1 MEELFGILLVLVP
14 FVVFGFM
21 FAKHRNETPSFLIS
35 IERMSELKN
44 AWTLLLVFTAPLILL
59 YNTVVWAGYSVLIAA
74 TFLAW
79 LLKTIFDFIVKW
91 IILPFFRAIKWVWI
105 NVFWVPIKIIAKAI
119 FHYLIIWAWDLYK
132 TSFLALNN
140 TYNSNKLR
148 IGFIGSFY
156 SLIIL
161 GFSIYLSILFD
172 FELLAMIGLS
182 ISVLPILKAAGT
194 ITSIIHFNDERNH
207 SEHGARVMKAALNYV
222 LAALLSVVVIHIL
235 LSLSLLPD
243 FGLFILGLAIN
254 TNVILSFVLITSL
267 FIAFFAQ
274 AIFPNYMLEN
284 EDNSSLL
291 DSTKSYLNQIKQK
304 GLQILFSIGP
314 SSMVS
319 LLVLL
324 IPAFIVYLSIATA
337 DDFKSKVYSEKK
349 IDLVVD
355 KEEAN
360 ESFKKAMDNFTAVN
374 LDTVQ
379 TALEKVIELDIRSQ
393 QIDYADSFPKNMIDD
408 PQNITNKHTSSYTD
422 FFPKVIQSSKD
433 DSTRFSDKI
442 VESTNVIANL
452 NERLSEY
459 KKQDWSF
466 IIERKNSKGNN
477 DSWVMVKQGTD
488 ISRFVDKS
496 VDEGETYVYR
506 VKAQNSNGKSN
517 WGPEVRKTIDNS
529 DLLSPSSLRV
539 SSESNFRNILS
550 WNDNS
555 INETGFIIER
565 KIGDEEGWSNYAS
578 LGSDISQFVDSN
590 ITSGY
595 LYSYR
600 VKSTQDETLSN
611 TSNSVSIKVRL
622 KAPTDVKSMAN
633 LKSLLLD
640 WSYNY
645 GFSTF
650 GWNYNNNRS
659 AGKVTKNKVSG
670 IIKNTELSFADEIQ
684 KMIDSENKNLND
696 LQKELEFI
704 NNKLVMYAEL
714 VDYDASQASM
724 LRVFKNI
731 SFMLLLLFIALMG
744 GVLMSVVLSYFSNV
758 FYKVFKIRHDEEWY
772 FIQLANNE
780 NKNNP
785 LQPLFGLTCFV
796 VILIAVYYGVQ
807 SQGDLNVAVEI
818 MSSNE

>member
-1 MEELFGILLVLVP
+1 MEELFGILLALVP
-14 FVVFGFM
+14 FIVFGFM
-21 FAKHRNETPSFLIS
+21 FAKHRNETPSFLLS
-35 IERMSELKN
+35 MDRMSDVKN
-44 AWTLLLVFTAPLILL
+44 AWTLLLVITAPLILI
-59 YNTVVWAGYSVLIAA
+59 YNTIVWAGYSVVVAA
-74 TFLAW
+74 SFLAW
-79 LLKTIFDFIVKW
+79 LLKTIFDFLVEW
-91 IILPFFRAIKWVWI
+91 VVLPVFRALKWVFI
-105 NVFWVPIKIIAKAI
+105 NVLWVPVKIIAKAI
-119 FHYLIIWAWDLYK
+119 FHYIFIWAWDLYK

-161 GFSIYLSILFD
+161 GFCIYLSILFD

-182 ISVLPILKAAGT
+182 ISILPILKAGGT
-194 ITSIIHFNDERNH
+194 ITSLIHFNDDRNH
-207 SEHGARVMKAALNYV
+207 GDHGSLVMKSAINYV
-222 LAALLSVVVIHIL
+222 LAALVSLVVIQIL

-243 FGLFILGLAIN
+243 FGLFVLGVAIN
-254 TNVILSFVLITSL
+254 TNVILSFVLIISL

-274 AIFPNYMLEN
+274 AIFPNYLL
-284 EDNSSLL
+284 DNSEELSLI

-314 SSMVS
+314 SAMVS
-319 LLVLL
+319 LIVLL
-324 IPAFIVYLSIATA
+324 IPTFIVYLSIATA
-337 DDFKSKVYSEKK
+337 DDFKSKVYAEKK
-349 IDLVVD
+349 IDLVEYQE
-355 KEEAN
+355 KAN
-360 ESFKKAMDNFTAVN
+360 ENLNKIMLNFTAEK

-393 QIDYADSFPKNMIDD
+393 QISYANSFPKNMIDN
-408 PQNITNKHTSSYTD
+408 PQNITNNHTSAYTD
-422 FFPKVIQSSKD
+422 FFPTVIKSTKA
-433 DSTRFSDKI
+433 DSLLFSNKI
-442 VESTNVIANL
+442 AESTNIISNL
-452 NERLSEY
+452 NERLLEY

-466 IIERKNSKGNN
+466 IIERKNSKGNS
-477 DSWVMVKQGTD
+477 DSWVMIKEGTD

-496 VDEGETYVYR
+496 VVEGETYVYR
-506 VKAQNSNGKSN
+506 VKAKNSNGKSN

-539 SSESNFRNILS
+539 SSESNFRNILC

-578 LGSDISQFVDSN
+578 LGADVSQFVDSN

-600 VKSTQDETLSN
+600 VKSAQDETLSN

-622 KAPTDVKSMAN
+622 KAPTDAKSMAN

-645 GFSTF
+645 GFNTF
-650 GWNYNNNRS
+650 GWNYNNKRS
-659 AGKVTKNKVSG
+659 SGNITKNKVSG
-670 IIKNTELSFADEIQ
+670 VIKNTELSFSAEIQ
-684 KMIDSENKNLND
+684 KMIDTENENLND
-696 LQKELEFI
+696 LQKELNFT
-704 NNKLVMYAEL
+704 NSKLTMYAEL

-731 SFMLLLLFIALMG
+731 SFIFLLFFIAILG
-744 GVLMSVVLSYFSNV
+744 GVLMSVSLSYFSNV
-758 FYKVFKIRHDEEWY
+758 FYKVFKIRHEEEWY
-772 FIQLANNE
+772 FIQLVNNE
-780 NKNNP
+780 NKINP

-796 VILIAVYYGVQ
+796 VVVLAFTNGGAII
-807 SQGDLNVAVEI
+807 EF
-818 MSSNE
+818 MSSIYE